1 MKTLVMFNMHTP
13 QKGSLLLSEPFMLD
27 DNFERSVI
35 LLCEHDATDG
45 TMGVIVNNRSSLL
58 LSDVIPDVENP
69 RFPLYIG
76 GPVGVEALFFLHKV
90 PEKIEGG
97 VELVDGIYFGGDF
110 EQIRFLV
117 NDHLLQPDEIKFIL
131 GYAGWTPGQLDDE
144 IAQNSWAVHN
154 KFPTD
159 LLLLQDGE
167 DLWKQALISLGP
179 KYAHVANFPKSP
191 DLN

>member
-1 MKTLVMFNMHTP
+1 MFNIHTP

-27 DNFERSVI
+27 NNFERSVI
-35 LLCEHDATDG
+35 LLCEHDAQEG
-45 TMGVIVNNRSSLL
+45 TMGVVVNNRSSLV
-58 LSDVIPDVENP
+58 LSDVIPDVENEQ
-69 RFPLYIG
+69 FPLYIG

-97 VELVDGIYFGGDF
+97 VELVDGIYFGGEF
-110 EQIRFLV
+110 EQVRFLI
-117 NDHLLQPDEIKFIL
+117 NDNLLQPTEIKFII
-131 GYAGWTPGQLDDE
+131 GYAGWTVGQLEGE
-144 IAQNSWAVHN
+144 IDQNSWAVHN
-154 KFPTD
+154 KFPSD

-191 DLN
+191 NLN

>member
-1 MKTLVMFNMHTP
+1 MFNTNKL

-27 DNFERSVI
+27 HNFERSVV
-35 LLCEHDATDG
+35 LLCEHDVIEG
-45 TMGVIVNNRSSLL
+45 TMGVVVNNPSSLL
-58 LSDVIPDVENP
+58 LSDVVPDVVDSP
-69 RFPLYIG
+69 FPLYIG
-76 GPVGVEALFFLHKV
+76 GPVGVEGLLFLHKV

-97 VELVDGIYFGGDF
+97 TFLIENIYLGGNF
-110 EQIRFLV
+110 EQICFLI
-117 NDHLLQPDEIKFIL
+117 NENLIQPHEIKFII
-131 GYAGWTPGQLDDE
+131 GYAGWSPGQLDDE
-144 IAQNSWAVHN
+144 IKQNSWAVHN
-154 KFPTD
+154 KFSPD